1 MATKPLLNL
10 PLLVL
15 ARICTTAIFM
25 TYPAC
30 LNLLLSEWQMSAAQ
44 GGLIQGVF
52 TICFALSLLATS
64 FLCDHYGARKVFVLS
79 CAAVAISALAF
90 ALFADSF
97 WSAMWLLA
105 LIGLAQGGTY
115 TPSIMLV
122 SVHSPDGK
130 KSSAIGWAIS
140 GMSAGYI
147 ISIFLSTIMLDF
159 YGYQAAFIATASFSV
174 LGWILGVAAMRNTP
188 ALPMAVLQK
197 EQLFTAKKQRRSR
210 LLTLGYI
217 GHSWELMGMW
227 AWMPAFLAATVVL
240 SDDFTAIEL
249 GLWTALALHLSGAIA
264 SLSSG
269 YAAEHY
275 GIRPVLIFFAALG
288 LICSLSVGWL
298 YTADGIST
306 GVSLVMLFAAVAVYG
321 FSSVGDSAVMSS
333 AMAQAVP
340 AQHLGKALGLRSI
353 LGMGAG
359 ALAPI
364 SFGVVLDVAAVDI
377 AWGLSFVSL
386 GMGGLIAL
394 VCAFCLAR

>member
-1 MATKPLLNL
+1 
-10 PLLVL
+10 
-15 ARICTTAIFM
+15 
-25 TYPAC
+25 
-30 LNLLLSEWQMSAAQ
+30 
-44 GGLIQGVF
+44 
-52 TICFALSLLATS
+52 
-64 FLCDHYGARKVFVLS
+64 
-79 CAAVAISALAF
+79 VAISSLAF
-90 ALFADSF
+90 ALFADGF

-122 SVHSPDGK
+122 SVHSPIGK

-147 ISIFLSTIMLDF
+147 ISIFLSTIMLDL
-159 YGYQAAFIATASFSV
+159 YSYQAAFIATASFSV
-174 LGWILGVAAMRNTP
+174 VGWVLGVAAVKNTP
-188 ALPMAVLQK
+188 ALPMPVSQK
-197 EQLFTAKKQRRSR
+197 EQVFTARKQHRSR

-288 LICSLSVGWL
+288 LACSLGIGWL
-298 YTADGIST
+298 YTAEGIT
-306 GVSLVMLFAAVAVYG
+306 RGVSLAMLFAAVAVYG

-364 SFGVVLDVAAVDI
+364 SFGVVLDLAAADI
-377 AWGLSFVSL
+377 AWGLSFTSL
-386 GMGGLIAL
+386 AVGGLIAL
-394 VCAFCLAR
+394 VCALSLPD